1 MTTKGEMEA
10 AHEWADQVSKHLEGW
25 MIGGGEG
32 YWPRLNGPNGAR
44 VTICYDASAGG
55 RYRLRGIYPS
65 DGGTPGGPRYYG
77 VTRFDEDPKDTITVS
92 AKRGPPIAA
101 RDIAR
106 RLLPR
111 YLELYEKCRERACE
125 LENARKRIHKRAEG
139 LAEACG
145 GRIREDAPGELVV
158 YESFSSSGPGV
169 AIKIHA
175 EEDIDI
181 ELRRVPYSLA
191 VRIARLVG
199 KHNERENL

>member
-111 YLELYEKCRERACE
+111 YLEIAVYQAM
-125 LENARKRIHKRAEG
+125 LESVASEHAARMTAMDSATRNAGEMVDR
-139 LAEACG
+139 LTLQLN
-145 GRIREDAPGELVV
+145 RIRQAAITTEIIEVV
-158 YESFSSSGPGV
+158 SG
-169 AIKIHA
+169 AA
-175 EEDIDI
+175 
-181 ELRRVPYSLA
+181 A
-191 VRIARLVG
+191 AQ
-199 KHNERENL
+199 